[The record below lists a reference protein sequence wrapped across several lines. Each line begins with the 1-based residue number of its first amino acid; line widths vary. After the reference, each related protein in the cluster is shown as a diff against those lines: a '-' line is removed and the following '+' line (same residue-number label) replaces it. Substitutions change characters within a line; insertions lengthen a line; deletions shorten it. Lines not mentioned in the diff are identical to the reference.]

1 MTLERI
7 RHYGL
12 SVLSWH
18 SFKIWNFFSFATSL
32 LTSTDIKI
40 AITLQGQRIWWSN
53 FQNFLIWVSYNHSR
67 NLKEFKIFDLAPI
80 GWSTMEWTD
89 VNQSILASER
99 RSSNIVPKICLFPK
113 IYVKIYFWWSTH
125 LCMSLFPSI
134 CQVPYL
140 RNRTSSDINFGIHM

>member
-89 VNQSILASER
+89 VNQSMYPKYVYFQKYMWKYIFGGAPTSVCHFFR
-99 RSSNIVPKICLFPK
+99 PSVKYHISGIVH
-113 IYVKIYFWWSTH
+113 H
-125 LCMSLFPSI
+125 LI
-134 CQVPYL
+134 
-140 RNRTSSDINFGIHM
+140 